1 MKLEANAGSDRSWV
15 YTCPADLSDDTP
27 TKELFA
33 IRFANSDGMIY
44 FVLVVIVCLTRFC
57 FCFCFSRAL
66 RCESVQGTI
75 RIGVG

>member
-15 YTCPADLSDDTP
+15 YTCPADLSDETP

-33 IRFANSDGMIY
+33 IRFANSDGMI
-44 FVLVVIVCLTRFC
+44 FVWFVCIVRDFDS
-57 FCFCFSRAL
+57 FPR